1 MTDLQDIPRIISV
14 DDHVVEPPDLWQSRL
29 PAKYLDRAPRV
40 IRLKGR
46 LGGGGTGGRSVGFR
60 VTEDGQWC
68 DVWHYDD
75 LVSPFLM
82 LSAAVGFDEVG
93 FNLTTFDEIR
103 PGAWIQSDRL
113 ADMDANH
120 VDAAICFP
128 NTIPRFCGQAF
139 LEREDKELAGLCVQ
153 AYNDWMID
161 EWCGG
166 EAAGKL
172 LPLTMLPL
180 WDPAAAAAEIRR
192 CADKGSH
199 AITFPE
205 NPFPL
210 GLPSIHDPSH
220 HWDPVY
226 RACEDTETVLCM
238 HIGSS
243 SRMPSTS
250 PDAPFI
256 VSSVLTFQNAMGSLV
271 DYLFSG
277 ILDRFPRLVIA
288 YAEGQVGWMP
298 YILERADK
306 LWEERSDNS
315 FGTALPNPPSSY
327 VAGRIYGCLF
337 DDETGLKNRDVV
349 GMSQICFETD
359 YPHADSTFP
368 ESRAILAKIAGEA
381 GLSAPELYALARG
394 NAIRAFGL
402 ARFGITE

>member
-1 MTDLQDIPRIISV
+1 MTDLGDIPRIISV

-40 IRLKGR
+40 IRMKGR
-46 LGGGGTGGRSVGFR
+46 LGGGGTGGRSVGF
-60 VTEDGQWC
+60 TTAADGQWC

-93 FNLTTFDEIR
+93 FNLTTFDDIR
-103 PGAWIQSDRL
+103 PGAWKQAERL
-113 ADMDANH
+113 ADMNANH

-139 LEREDKELAGLCVQ
+139 LEREEKELAGLCVR

-161 EWCGG
+161 EWCAG

-172 LPLTMLPL
+172 IPLTMIPL
-180 WDPAAAAAEIRR
+180 WDPELAAGEIRR
-192 CADKGSH
+192 CADRGSH

-210 GLPSIHDPSH
+210 GLPSIHDKSR

-226 RACEDTETVLCM
+226 RACEETETVLCM

-256 VSSVLTFQNAMGSLV
+256 VSSVLTFQNAMGSMV

-277 ILDRFPRLVIA
+277 ILTRFPGLTLA

-349 GMSQICFETD
+349 GMTQICFETD

-368 ESRAILAKIAGEA
+368 ESKAVLAKIAGDA
-381 GLSAPELYALARG
+381 GLSPSELYALARG
-394 NAIRAFGL
+394 NAIAAFGL
-402 ARFGITE
+402 ERFGITA